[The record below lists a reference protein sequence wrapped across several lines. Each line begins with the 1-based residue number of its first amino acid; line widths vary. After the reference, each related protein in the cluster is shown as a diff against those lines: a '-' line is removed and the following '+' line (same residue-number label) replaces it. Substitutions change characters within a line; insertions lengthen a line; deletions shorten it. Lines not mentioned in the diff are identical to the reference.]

1 MYLCVSVQCFAAAWT
16 ERLIKEGGGSM
27 GKRHPGRWLVWM
39 FAVTLVLLGMRQL
52 VACPEA
58 AAETLPPMPGGQ
70 TFWEAALPLSDDS
83 AGTRRDDSFS
93 LRREGVTL
101 WTVQPLM
108 LRSHAEGCGWH
119 ITGKSYVRTVYIAFH
134 LEDKAG

>member
-1 MYLCVSVQCFAAAWT
+1 MTQ
-16 ERLIKEGGGSM
+16 
-27 GKRHPGRWLVWM
+27 RHPGRWLVWM
-39 FAVTLVLLGMRQL
+39 FAVALVLLGMRQL

-58 AAETLPPMPGGQ
+58 AAETLPPPPKGQ
-70 TFWEAALPLSDDS
+70 TFWEAALPLAEDS
-83 AGTRRDDSFS
+83 AGTIRDDSLS

-101 WTVQPLM
+101 LTMQPLL
-108 LRSHAEGCGWH
+108 LRSHAVGCGWH